1 MEIDMSPNLI
11 STSLFAGAAVA
22 IALVMSPAASAAQPD
37 TDKQDAAPIVVA
49 QAPAPATSA
58 RSLAVPPDGGAVH
71 LRGVRAA
78 AMQGPDALR
87 RYTFRTRMIYNYDY
101 EDCAPKP

>member
-1 MEIDMSPNLI
+1 MSPNPM

-22 IALVMSPAASAAQPD
+22 ITLVMSPAVSAAEPD
-37 TDKQDAAPIVVA
+37 ADRQDAAPIVVA

-58 RSLAVPPDGGAVH
+58 RSLTLPPDGGAVH

-101 EDCAPKP
+101 EDWAPKP

>member
-1 MEIDMSPNLI
+1 MSPNPM

-22 IALVMSPAASAAQPD
+22 ITLVMSPAVSATKPD
-37 TDKQDAAPIVVA
+37 ADRKDAAPIVVA
-49 QAPAPATSA
+49 QAPGPATSA
-58 RSLAVPPDGGAVH
+58 RSLAPPPDGGAVH

-101 EDCAPKP
+101 EDWAPRP

>member
-1 MEIDMSPNLI
+1 MSPNLM

-22 IALVMSPAASAAQPD
+22 LTLAMSPVVSATEPD
-37 TDKQDAAPIVVA
+37 ADRQDAAPIVVA
-49 QAPAPATSA
+49 QASAPATSA
-58 RSLAVPPDGGAVH
+58 RNTALPPDGGAVH

-78 AMQGPDALR
+78 ALQGPDVLR

-101 EDCAPKP
+101 EDWAPKP

>member
-1 MEIDMSPNLI
+1 MSPNLM

-22 IALVMSPAASAAQPD
+22 IALVMSPAVSAAETD
-37 TDKQDAAPIVVA
+37 TDRQDAAPIVVT
-49 QAPAPATSA
+49 QASAPATSA
-58 RSLAVPPDGGAVH
+58 RSTALPPDGGAVH
-71 LRGVRAA
+71 LRGVRTA

-101 EDCAPKP
+101 EDWAPKP